1 MSVVDHTPC
10 EGLKKEN
17 ESRGNEDA
25 EREKQFGNEPGAG
38 GPTHGR
44 LGWRTSLVSR
54 RDGVKIGRA
63 KDLLLLLKKNLF
75 KGGFYF
81 LFFVSFRLAG

>member
-10 EGLKKEN
+10 DGLEKEN

-38 GPTHGR
+38 GGPTHGR
-44 LGWRTSLVSR
+44 LGVAGTH
-54 RDGVKIGRA
+54 IT
-63 KDLLLLLKKNLF
+63 
-75 KGGFYF
+75 
-81 LFFVSFRLAG
+81 RLPS